1 MSKIIIIGAGI
12 GGLATANLLAKAGHD
27 VHVYEKEPMAGGR
40 AGQFKKDGFTFDTGP
55 SWYLMPDV
63 FEHYFNL
70 LDTSSKEQLDLIQ
83 LQPAYKVFFEDNE
96 TLTITGDL
104 DKDAERFEA
113 IEVGAGESLKKYVEK
128 SDETYQLSLKHFLY
142 SNFTSPKD
150 FLHADILKRA
160 GKMLVLATTSIDS
173 YVKKFVSHPHL
184 KQILEYPMVFL
195 GTSPFNAPALYS
207 LMSALD
213 FKEGVFYPR
222 GTMYAVVEQLVAL
235 GAQFGV
241 TYHFDSPV
249 KHIAIA
255 HGTATGIELED
266 GSKIETDILISN
278 ADLHF
283 TETKLLD
290 AQYQSYPEKYW
301 QNKEASP
308 SALLLFLGIKGQVP
322 EFEHHTL
329 LFVEDWK
336 ANFDSIYNSKTA
348 PEKASLYI
356 SKTSQSDKSTA
367 PKGHENIFVLVPLPA
382 DMTLTEE
389 KTKELTTHYL
399 NQIKTMTGVDLAS
412 RTVTQTTFG
421 PDDFKTKYHSWQASM
436 LGPSHKLSQSA
447 FFRTRNKSKK
457 VSNLY
462 YVGSGTVPGI
472 GVPMCLIS
480 AELIYKRLAGI
491 KIGGRVD
498 EIVNISITDAAKEV
512 A

>member
-1 MSKIIIIGAGI
+1 MSKIIIIGSGI
-12 GGLATANLLAKAGHD
+12 GGLATANLLAKAGHE
-27 VHVYEKEPMAGGR
+27 VHVYEKEAGPGGR

-63 FEHYFNL
+63 FEHYFEL
-70 LDTSSKEQLDLIQ
+70 LGTSTKKQLDLVQ
-83 LQPAYKVFFEDNE
+83 LKPAYKVFFEGGD
-96 TLTITGDL
+96 TITITGDL
-104 DKDAERFEA
+104 EKDAETFEA
-113 IEVGAGESLKKYVEK
+113 VETGAGESLKKYVEK

-142 SNFTSPKD
+142 SNFTNPAD
-150 FLHADILKRA
+150 FLHSDITKRA
-160 GKMLVLATTSIDS
+160 GRMLVLATTSIDS
-173 YVKKFVSHPHL
+173 YVKKFVTHQYL

-222 GTMYAVVEQLVAL
+222 GTMYVVVEQLVAL
-235 GAQFGV
+235 GKEFGV
-241 TYHFDSPV
+241 QYHYKCPV
-249 KHIAIA
+249 KRIVVSNGAA
-255 HGTATGIELED
+255 SGIELES
-266 GSKIETDILISN
+266 GPKIEADIIISN

-290 AQYQSYPEKYW
+290 AQNQSYPEKYW
-301 QNKEASP
+301 AKQQASP
-308 SALLLFLGIKGQVP
+308 SALLLFLGIKGKVP

-336 ANFDSIYNSKTA
+336 ANFNAIYNTKMT

-356 SKTSQSDKSTA
+356 SKTSQTDASTA

-382 DMTLTEE
+382 GISLTP
-389 KTKELTTHYL
+389 KQNTDLTAHYL

-412 RTVTQTTFG
+412 RTVSQTTFG
-421 PDDFKTKYHSWQASM
+421 PDDFKTKYHSWQSSM

-447 FFRTRNKSKK
+447 FFRTPNKSKK
-457 VSNLY
+457 VTNLY

-472 GVPMCLIS
+472 GVPMCLIG

-491 KIGGRVD
+491 KRGGRVQTI
-498 EIVNISITDAAKEV
+498 EPFKEHF
-512 A
+512 

>member
-1 MSKIIIIGAGI
+1 MTKIIIIGSGI
-12 GGLATANLLAKAGHD
+12 GGLATANLLAKAGHE
-27 VHVYEKEPMAGGR
+27 VHVYEKENGPGGR

-63 FEHYFNL
+63 FEHYFEL
-70 LDTSSKEQLDLIQ
+70 LDTTVKEQLDLVQ
-83 LQPAYKVFFEDNE
+83 LKPAYKVFFENDDSV
-96 TLTITGDL
+96 TITGDL
-104 DKDAERFEA
+104 EKDAETFES
-113 IEVGAGESLKKYVEK
+113 IETGAGESLKKYVEK

-142 SNFTSPKD
+142 SNFNSPAD
-150 FLHADILKRA
+150 FTHPDILKRA
-160 GKMLVLATTSIDS
+160 GKMLILATTSIDS
-173 YVKKFVSHPHL
+173 YVKKFVTNQKL

-222 GTMYAVVEQLVAL
+222 GTMYAIVEQLTAL
-235 GAQFGV
+235 GNSLGV
-241 TYHFDSPV
+241 QYHYKSAV
-249 KHIAIA
+249 ARIVVSN
-255 HGTATGIELED
+255 GTTSGIELEKGPKVEAD
-266 GSKIETDILISN
+266 VIISN

-283 TETKLLD
+283 TETQLLN
-290 AQYQSYPEKYW
+290 AENQTYPEKYW
-301 QNKEASP
+301 TKQEASP
-308 SALLLFLGIKGQVP
+308 SALLLFLGIKGKVP

-336 ANFDSIYNSKTA
+336 ANFDSIYHTTIP

-356 SKTSQSDKSTA
+356 SKTSHTDASTA

-382 DMTLTEE
+382 GISLTAEQ
-389 KTKELTTHYL
+389 TKELTAHYL
-399 NQIKTMTGVDLAS
+399 SQIKTMTGVDLAS
-412 RTVTQTTFG
+412 RTISQTTFG
-421 PDDFKTKYHSWQASM
+421 PDDFKTKYHSWQSSM

-447 FFRTRNKSKK
+447 FFRTPNKSKK
-457 VSNLY
+457 VTNLY

-491 KIGGRVD
+491 KRGGRVH
-498 EIVNISITDAAKEV
+498 SIEPIKERL
-512 A
+512 

>member
-12 GGLATANLLAKAGHD
+12 GGLATANLLAKAGYE
-27 VHVYEKEPMAGGR
+27 VHIYEKEAGPGGR

-63 FEHYFNL
+63 FEHYFEL
-70 LDTSSKEQLDLIQ
+70 LGTSVKKELDLVQ
-83 LQPAYKVFFEDNE
+83 LKPAYKVFFENNNDV
-96 TLTITGDL
+96 TITGDL
-104 DKDAERFEA
+104 EKDAETFEA
-113 IEVGAGESLKKYVEK
+113 IEAGAGESLKKYVEK

-142 SNFTSPKD
+142 SNFTSAAD
-150 FLHADILKRA
+150 FLHPDITKRA
-160 GKMLVLATTSIDS
+160 GKMLALATTSIDS
-173 YVKKFVSHPHL
+173 YVKRFVTNQQL

-213 FKEGVFYPR
+213 FKEGVFYPK
-222 GTMYAVVEQLVAL
+222 GTMYAVVEQLVKL
-235 GAQFGV
+235 GESFGV
-241 TYHFDSPV
+241 QYHYKKGV
-249 KHIAIA
+249 KRIVVSN
-255 HGTATGIELED
+255 GTASGIELES
-266 GSKIETDILISN
+266 GPKIEADIIISN

-283 TETKLLD
+283 TETKLLNVGN
-290 AQYQSYPEKYW
+290 QTYPQKYW
-301 QNKEASP
+301 DKQEASP
-308 SALLLFLGIKGQVP
+308 SALLLYLGIKGTVP

-336 ANFDSIYNSKTA
+336 ANFDAIYKTKTT

-356 SKTSQSDKSTA
+356 SKTSHTDVSTA

-382 DMTLTEE
+382 GITLTAKE
-389 KTKELTTHYL
+389 TKDLTAHYL
-399 NQIKTMTGVDLAS
+399 NQIKVMTGVDLES
-412 RTVTQTTFG
+412 RIVSKTSFG
-421 PDDFKTKYHSWQASM
+421 PDDFKTKYNSWQSSM

-447 FFRTRNKSKK
+447 FFRTPNKSKK
-457 VSNLY
+457 VTNLY

-491 KIGGRVD
+491 KRGGRVQ
-498 EIVNISITDAAKEV
+498 SIEPIKDIF
-512 A
+512 

>member
-12 GGLATANLLAKAGHD
+12 GGLATANLLAKAGHE
-27 VHVYEKEPMAGGR
+27 VHVYEKEAGPGGR

-63 FEHYFNL
+63 FDHYFDL
-70 LDTSSKEQLDLIQ
+70 LGTSTKQQLDLVQ
-83 LQPAYKVFFEDNE
+83 LKPAYKVFFEGDE
-96 TLTITGDL
+96 TVTITGDL
-104 DKDAERFEA
+104 EKDAETFEA
-113 IEVGAGESLKKYVEK
+113 IEPGAGESLKMYVEK

-142 SNFTSPKD
+142 SNFTSPAD
-150 FLHADILKRA
+150 FLHSDILKRA
-160 GKMLVLATTSIDS
+160 GRMLVLATTSIDS
-173 YVKKFVSHPHL
+173 YVKKFVTHQHL

-235 GAQFGV
+235 GETFGV
-241 TYHFDSPV
+241 TYHYNSPTKRIV
-249 KHIAIA
+249 VSN
-255 HGTATGIELED
+255 GTASGIELEA
-266 GSKIETDILISN
+266 GPKIEADVIISN

-283 TETKLLD
+283 TETQLLNTEN
-290 AQYQSYPEKYW
+290 QTYPEKYW
-301 QNKEASP
+301 TKQEASP
-308 SALLLFLGIKGQVP
+308 SALLLFLGIKGKVP

-336 ANFDSIYNSKTA
+336 ANFDAIYNTKTP

-356 SKTSQSDKSTA
+356 SKTSHTDASTA
-367 PKGHENIFVLVPLPA
+367 PAGHENIFVLVPLPA
-382 DMTLTEE
+382 GITLTTQQ
-389 KTKELTTHYL
+389 TKELTTHYL
-399 NQIKTMTGVDLAS
+399 DQIKTTTGVDLAS
-412 RTVTQTTFG
+412 RIVSQTSFG
-421 PDDFKTKYHSWQASM
+421 PDDFKTKYHSWQSSM

-447 FFRTRNKSKK
+447 FFRTPNKSKK
-457 VSNLY
+457 VANLY

-491 KIGGRVD
+491 KRGGRVQAI
-498 EIVNISITDAAKEV
+498 EPIKERL
-512 A
+512 